1 MCEWNSTPGVDIF
14 RLVPS
19 WKFLRPCSVN
29 PYEEWIGWNLFHTY
43 YDVELFFLNP
53 FQYSSIPSKQTWPES
68 VSSRRML
75 GAAWVGPTCCYG
87 LRSPAVRRRKVVLYV
102 RLGRVTWHE
111 ARAVQQRKCTFSSTA
126 QLTYSNLGPAMT
138 HYGLLNQASTNRNSP
153 RFLNSLR
160 VLHQKTYYSYC
171 MHKTKPASASHVAVR
186 PNSQSNQP
194 HHHMHMQCDKWL
206 DR

>member
-1 MCEWNSTPGVDIF
+1 MWN
-14 RLVPS
+14 
-19 WKFLRPCSVN
+19 
-29 PYEEWIGWNLFHTY
+29 
-43 YDVELFFLNP
+43 
-53 FQYSSIPSKQTWPES
+53 YSSLIPFNTFQSPLIQTWPES

-138 HYGLLNQASTNRNSP
+138 HYGLLNQASTNGNSP

-160 VLHQKTYYSYC
+160 VLHQKTSYSYC
-171 MHKTKPASASHVAVR
+171 MHKTKSASASHVAVR